1 MGCFDEFNRLEERIL
16 STVSQQILVIQLGL
30 KEFATNIEL
39 MGKNIKLNH
48 QMGIFVTMNPGYAGR
63 SQLPDNLKQLFRQM
77 AMVKPDK
84 DMIAQ
89 VTLYSQG
96 YKTAERLSSKMV
108 SLFELCGSQLSSQSH
123 YDFGLRALKSVLVN
137 AGNLKRKED
146 KERELTKKD
155 ANMPIEQWEQNI
167 LLRSVL
173 NTLIPKLV
181 SEDITL
187 FNSLLNGVFPDCKI
201 EEVKEEELRH
211 KIIEL
216 CQLRNLNPENKFI
229 DKILQLYSIQKM
241 HHGVMMVGQSGTG
254 KSAAWRILLEAL
266 TALDG
271 IKGESYIIDPK
282 AVNKDNLYGKL
293 DQTTL
298 DWTDGVF
305 TGTLRKI
312 LDNQRGESGK
322 RHWIIFDGDVDPEW
336 AENLNSVLDDNK
348 LLTLPHGDRLSVP
361 PNVRIMFEVESL
373 KYATLATVS
382 RCGMVWFSED
392 IVTIDMM
399 FSHYLKRLKQNNFDD
414 AMNYLAN
421 QSGAVMEFENKN
433 ENDINT
439 QVRTKASDC
448 IKVFFEPNNLVQK
461 ALDAAQQ
468 YNHVMDFTKIRVIES
483 MFALLRR
490 GTTNI
495 IDYNDN
501 HSEFPMSDEQ
511 IFTYMSKWLII
522 SMIWGFGGSLNLGN
536 RTNFSEKL
544 RDFTSDIEFPTEP
557 NLQMIDYYIDMGE
570 NKWKPWKAKVPNT
583 EIDSKKVSDADVVIP
598 TVDTVRH
605 QEILCS

>member
-1 MGCFDEFNRLEERIL
+1 M
-16 STVSQQILVIQLGL
+16 
-30 KEFATNIEL
+30 
-39 MGKNIKLNH
+39 
-48 QMGIFVTMNPGYAGR
+48 
-63 SQLPDNLKQLFRQM
+63 
-77 AMVKPDK
+77 
-84 DMIAQ
+84 
-89 VTLYSQG
+89 
-96 YKTAERLSSKMV
+96 
-108 SLFELCGSQLSSQSH
+108 
-123 YDFGLRALKSVLVN
+123 
-137 AGNLKRKED
+137 KRKED
-146 KERELTKKD
+146 KEREITKKD

-187 FNSLLNGVFPDCKI
+187 FNSLLSGVFPDCKI
-201 EEVKEEELRH
+201 EEVKEEALKN

-216 CQLRNLNPENKFI
+216 CQLRNLNPEKKFI

-254 KSAAWRILLEAL
+254 KSAAWKILLEAL
-266 TALDG
+266 TALDN

-282 AVNKDNLYGKL
+282 AVNKENLYGKL

-348 LLTLPHGDRLSVP
+348 LLTLPHGDRLQIP

-392 IVTIDMM
+392 IVTVDMM

-414 AMNYLAN
+414 SMNYLAN
-421 QSGAVMEFENKN
+421 QSGMLMEFDNSKN
-433 ENDINT
+433 DYNI
-439 QVRTKASDC
+439 QVRTKAADS

-461 ALDAAQQ
+461 ALEAVEQ
-468 YNHVMDFTKIRVIES
+468 YKHVMEYTKIRVIES

-495 IDYNDN
+495 IEYNDN

-511 IFTYMSKWLII
+511 IFTYMSKWLIVAL
-522 SMIWGFGGSLNLGN
+522 IWGLGGSLSLGD
-536 RTNFSEKL
+536 RTKFSEKL
-544 RDFTSDIEFPTEP
+544 RDFTSDIEFPNDP
-557 NLQMIDYYIDMGE
+557 NFQMIDYDINMGD
-570 NKWKPWKAKVPNT
+570 NRWNPWKAKVPNT
-583 EIDSKKVSDADVVIP
+583 DIDSEKVSDADVVIP
-598 TVDTVRH
+598 ILLDTRKY
-605 QEILCS
+605 